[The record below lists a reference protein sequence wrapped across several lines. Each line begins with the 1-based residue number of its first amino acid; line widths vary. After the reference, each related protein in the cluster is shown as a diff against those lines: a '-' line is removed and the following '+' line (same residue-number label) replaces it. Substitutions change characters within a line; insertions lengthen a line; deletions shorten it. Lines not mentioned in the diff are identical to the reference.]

1 MVVLVEFLGQFIDIV
16 RNDGWRKGGS
26 SLGNFCRIGVQNLHE
41 PGFLCTQRH
50 FPEGGSVVGYS
61 LLISLAQ
68 N

>member
-16 RNDGWRKGGS
+16 RNDGRRKGGG

-41 PGFLCTQRH
+41 PGFLGTQRH
-50 FPEGGSVVGYS
+50 FPEGGCVVGYS
-61 LLISLAQ
+61 LLISFAQ